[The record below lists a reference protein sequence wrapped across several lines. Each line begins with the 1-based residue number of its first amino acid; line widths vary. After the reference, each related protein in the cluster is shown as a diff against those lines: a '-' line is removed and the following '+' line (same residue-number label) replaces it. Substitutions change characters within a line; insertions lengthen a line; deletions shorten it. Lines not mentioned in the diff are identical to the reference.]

1 MEKKMARENGASE
14 SERESLPDTEL
25 RPSSSECSCLK
36 DFEIFLLLLNVVVQ
50 NILKYSVKS
59 MQTVIFPS
67 SYVSLPHNGSSLK
80 IKNLQL
86 FEISIY
92 IQPIF

>member
-1 MEKKMARENGASE
+1 MEKKIARENGASE

-36 DFEIFLLLLNVVVQ
+36 
-50 NILKYSVKS
+50 YSVKFI
-59 MQTVIFPS
+59 QTANSPS

-92 IQPIF
+92 PTYILICLFRK